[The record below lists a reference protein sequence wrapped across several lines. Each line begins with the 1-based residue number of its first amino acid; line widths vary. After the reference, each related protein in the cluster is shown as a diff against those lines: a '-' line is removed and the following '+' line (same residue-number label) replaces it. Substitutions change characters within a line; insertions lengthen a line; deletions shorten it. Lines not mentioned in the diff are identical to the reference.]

1 MDLLAPVGVEESLAV
16 EADDATCQTA
26 ECHRRMGLDRSEN
39 YSERRRELTR
49 PERDSG
55 HDAEGASAATLERPE
70 QVWVGE
76 GIGYSRLAVRG
87 DHLGLQQARRCEP
100 KSLREAPET
109 AALDEPGDADGHA
122 AAPLHVPVGSRRHSV
137 IDVYP
142 DRARP
147 DGNRRSRRNRSRT
160 AVGHKRIVQHDVVH
174 RSCPDQERVRRT
186 GGSVVAVPTAFD
198 DKAHVVLPREV
209 DCSDHV
215 SGLRRGHREGAGSR
229 RPGVEPPRRL
239 RQRRLI
245 AQPVRILEP
254 PERLETGQALGR
266 GPAGSQRWF
275 QLEQPTPDLRPQ
287 RVPVGFRRPGGMA
300 RTRAIPGWHFQRL
313 TN

>member
-1 MDLLAPVGVEESLAV
+1 
-16 EADDATCQTA
+16 
-26 ECHRRMGLDRSEN
+26 
-39 YSERRRELTR
+39 
-49 PERDSG
+49 
-55 HDAEGASAATLERPE
+55 
-70 QVWVGE
+70 
-76 GIGYSRLAVRG
+76 

-109 AALDEPGDADGHA
+109 AALDERGDADRHA
-122 AAPLHVPVGSRRHSV
+122 AASLHVPLGSGRHSV

-147 DGNRRSRRNRSRT
+147 DGNGRSRRNRSRT

-198 DKAHVVLPREV
+198 DKADVVLPREV

-229 RPGVEPPRRL
+229 RPGVEPPRCL

-254 PERLETGQALGR
+254 PERLEAGQALGR
-266 GPAGSQRWF
+266 GPARRAAILMALAANLAIAVAKAGAAAITGSSAMLAEAIHSVADSVNEVLLLIGARRASR
-275 QLEQPTPDLRPQ
+275 PPDLRHPFGHA
-287 RVPVGFRRPGGMA
+287 RYRFLYAFVVSLTVFWIGGVLSVLEGVNHLIA
-300 RTRAIPGWHFQRL
+300 
-313 TN
+313 